1 MEVRAFLRIYKNGR
15 LILEQPSKCILSSL
29 RQILVEILTT
39 HWRKEYGSAAY
50 RYDEYRLSI
59 NAPDNDDSYGIVVGS
74 GAMPVTPDDTS
85 LSEKITHGTGTG
97 QLDYDETEVSYEVDY
112 TNKRGYIYVKRS
124 FKNLSDSDV
133 IVRECGIV
141 MWYRIMCGNY
151 VFVNTKKLIVRDV
164 LSEPVTV
171 HPYEQLVIHYTF
183 QIG

>member
-74 GAMPVTPDDTS
+74 GAMPCLLYTS
-85 LSEKITHGTGTG
+85 PSP
-97 QLDYDETEVSYEVDY
+97 
-112 TNKRGYIYVKRS
+112 
-124 FKNLSDSDV
+124 
-133 IVRECGIV
+133 
-141 MWYRIMCGNY
+141 
-151 VFVNTKKLIVRDV
+151 RD
-164 LSEPVTV
+164 
-171 HPYEQLVIHYTF
+171 
-183 QIG
+183 

>member
-1 MEVRAFLRIYKNGR
+1 MEVKVFLKIFKNGE
-15 LILEQPSKCILSSL
+15 LVLQQPSKCILSNFRWML
-29 RQILVEILTT
+29 YDWLTLAVNPDWT
-39 HWRKEYGSAAY
+39 NYPYERGFRA
-50 RYDEYRLSI
+50 RI
-59 NAPDNDDSYGIVVGS
+59 NAPDNDDRFGIVVGS

-97 QLDYDETEVSYEVDY
+97 QLDYDNSEVSYEVDY
-112 TNKRGYIYVKRS
+112 VNKRGYIYVKRS

-141 MWYRIMCGNY
+141 AHYVVDRGYRLARD
-151 VFVNTKKLIVRDV
+151 KWLLIVRDV
-164 LSEPVTV
+164 LSEPITV

>member
-1 MEVRAFLRIYKNGR
+1 MRIIILLKVYKNGK
-15 LILEQPSKCILSSL
+15 LVLQQPSKCLLSNFRNSIYL
-29 RQILVEILTT
+29 LFTT
-39 HWRKEYGSAAY
+39 HRACSYNCYSEYKFSV
-50 RYDEYRLSI
+50 

-97 QLDYDETEVSYEVDY
+97 QLDYDPTEVSYEVDY

-141 MWYRIMCGNY
+141 AWFILGHKCRALGEWRIDE
-151 VFVNTKKLIVRDV
+151 KRLIVRDV